1 MSQAGTISTSGS
13 GPLPPEVATQYVTD
27 SGVAIPAANILNV
40 VTPSSGLEGIATS
53 GAGDTLTITLH
64 AAFISPPV
72 PNVDM
77 TSAIGTS
84 YALFTPVRD
93 YVLTDVFS
101 VVTSI
106 NGAMNQVGFTLGWI
120 PPNYDNY
127 SVSATFG
134 KTMTTVGEV
143 GSTGFLFSE
152 AKVIPAGQTLYMQIQ
167 TSVVA
172 VSDIETMYVQGF
184 YI

>member
-1 MSQAGTISTSGS
+1 VSQAGLLDTSGS

-27 SGVAIPAANILNV
+27 SGTAIPAANILNV
-40 VTPSSGLEGIATS
+40 FTPSSGLEGIATS
-53 GAGDTLTITLH
+53 GSGNTVTITLH

-77 TSAIGTS
+77 TAPIGTA
-84 YALFTPVRD
+84 YALFTPIRD

-101 VVTSI
+101 VVTALDSP
-106 NGAMNQVGFTLGWI
+106 MNQVGFTLGWI
-120 PPNYDNY
+120 GPAYDNY

-134 KTMTTVGEV
+134 KTMNAVGDV

-152 AKVIPAGQTLYMQIQ
+152 AKIIPAGQTLFMEIQ
-167 TSVVA
+167 TPVVA
-172 VSDIETMYVQGF
+172 IADVETMYVQGF
-184 YI
+184 YV